1 MLTRVWRE
9 RFRLAN
15 TEFLPSLSSDGSSAR
30 LFRIHKP
37 AEAIEDF
44 PRLRPLLRFRNILQ
58 LTGEDVGTAAL
69 TTLVAAP
76 AKLVVLPTVDASLDA
91 LTEFARNR
99 GVESRLRVHPGVAL
113 GDSRRLDCL
122 IDHEFGSDGLE
133 VVLDEASDDLAAG
146 LHRFESLFPRLAAGG
161 SYLIER
167 WSWDHFIL
175 EALLAGAEADDD
187 ELARM
192 RAEAAQRLLSRKGA
206 VLEEI
211 VPGLVEAVRLRPEVV
226 AAVTVTKYWL
236 EVRRGPATVD
246 ASTFRLSSR

>member
-1 MLTRVWRE
+1 VLTRVWRE

-76 AKLVVLPTVDASLDA
+76 AKLVVMPTVDASLDA

-99 GVESRLRVHPGVAL
+99 GVEARVRVHPGVAL

-122 IDHEFGSDGLE
+122 IEEEFGSDGLE

-146 LHRFESLFPRLAAGG
+146 LHRFERLFPRISTGG

-167 WSWDHFIL
+167 WSFDHFVL
-175 EALLAGAEADDD
+175 ERLLAGADVDAD
-187 ELARM
+187 ELERM
-192 RAEAAQRLLSRKGA
+192 RVEAVRELLARKGA
-206 VLEEI
+206 VLEAI
-211 VPGLVEAVRLRPEVV
+211 VPALVEAVELRPEVV
-226 AAVTVTKYWL
+226 AAVTATKHWL
-236 EVRRGPATVD
+236 EVRRGPAAVD
-246 ASTFRLSSR
+246 PSNFRLSSG